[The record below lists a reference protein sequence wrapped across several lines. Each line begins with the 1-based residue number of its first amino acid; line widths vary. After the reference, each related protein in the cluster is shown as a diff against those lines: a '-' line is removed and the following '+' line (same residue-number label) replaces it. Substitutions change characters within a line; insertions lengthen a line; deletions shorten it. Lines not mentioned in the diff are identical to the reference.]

1 MVARTAELMGVASLG
16 IGSDLCQGQPDEVVQ
31 WMRRG
36 TWTKEPLDTAHP
48 ATFPPQPGWFRTNRD
63 FPTIARG
70 LAEVGFGPDEIEAIM
85 GENWL
90 RFFETSFA
98 SAAGAAKEQ

>member
-1 MVARTAELMGVASLG
+1 VARTAELTGVGCLG

-36 TWTKEPLDTAHP
+36 SWTKEPLDP
-48 ATFPPQPGWFRTNRD
+48 VGFPPQPDWFRSNRD
-63 FPTIARG
+63 FPKLAAG
-70 LAEVGFGPDEIEAIM
+70 LGKVGFAPAEVEAIM

-90 RFFETSFA
+90 RFFDQSFVPA
-98 SAAGAAKEQ
+98 QSAQKSDG